1 MSPVYIG
8 VIYSSRTIDTHT
20 YNHKHTLSTH
30 TQTNTYFRKILEGK
44 GKGLCRTTDTIDFQ
58 PQVSQ
63 INTQV
68 VLLWLVPNNQADS
81 SFLHRVPP
89 VRGGGGA
96 SNSTIT
102 TTITKAMSCN
112 KIGQSIEHAN
122 RLRKSTWQ
130 TKENSVNSAFG
141 EGTRRC
147 FSLVNSS
154 GPTQT
159 GRRRSTLNPDG
170 GWTISTWSVSLPTI
184 LGGRDRDDVVV
195 VAVAT
200 DT

>member
-1 MSPVYIG
+1 MLTTVTSWLWIDIHRHIHRSIILHTRPFQIYFVLSRFFLCHPSNQSSSVENKTGLSMSPVYIG

-58 PQVSQ
+58 PPQVSQ

-89 VRGGGGA
+89 VRGGGGGRP
-96 SNSTIT
+96 T
-102 TTITKAMSCN
+102 
-112 KIGQSIEHAN
+112 QP
-122 RLRKSTWQ
+122 
-130 TKENSVNSAFG
+130 
-141 EGTRRC
+141 TRRQQQRQC
-147 FSLVNSS
+147 HATKLDSQSS
-154 GPTQT
+154 TQ
-159 GRRRSTLNPDG
+159 
-170 GWTISTWSVSLPTI
+170 IV
-184 LGGRDRDDVVV
+184 
-195 VAVAT
+195 
-200 DT
+200 

>member
-1 MSPVYIG
+1 MIPTNS
-8 VIYSSRTIDTHT
+8 
-20 YNHKHTLSTH
+20 
-30 TQTNTYFRKILEGK
+30 TNT
-44 GKGLCRTTDTIDFQ
+44 
-58 PQVSQ
+58 
-63 INTQV
+63 
-68 VLLWLVPNNQADS
+68 
-81 SFLHRVPP
+81 
-89 VRGGGGA
+89 
-96 SNSTIT
+96 T
-102 TTITKAMSCN
+102 TTTKAMSCN
-112 KIGQSIEHAN
+112 KIGRSIEHAN
-122 RLRKSTWQ
+122 RLSKSTWQ

-147 FSLVNSS
+147 FFFVNSS

-195 VAVAT
+195 VAMAT